1 MASVNQAFEPI
12 AIVGSACRFPGGV
25 SSPSEL
31 WDLLRQPQDVLS
43 EIPPSRF
50 NVDKFYHPDSN
61 RSGTMNGTKYTR
73 RLACLK
79 PPTLMLTCCSPPLV
93 PPEPRPSRL

>member
-1 MASVNQAFEPI
+1 MAGDNEAVEPI
-12 AIVGSACRFPGGV
+12 AIIGSACRFPGGV

-31 WDLLRQPQDVLS
+31 WDLLRQPQDVLG

-61 RSGTMNGTKYTR
+61 RSGAMNGK
-73 RLACLK
+73 K
-79 PPTLMLTCCSPPLV
+79 
-93 PPEPRPSRL
+93 